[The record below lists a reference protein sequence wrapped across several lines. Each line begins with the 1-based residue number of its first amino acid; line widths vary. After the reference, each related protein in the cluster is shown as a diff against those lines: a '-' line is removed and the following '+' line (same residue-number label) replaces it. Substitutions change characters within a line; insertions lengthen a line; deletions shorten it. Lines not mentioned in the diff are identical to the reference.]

1 MVAPNREI
9 ANINS
14 FLNFS
19 AMSNLVKA
27 NYVSEDINMDEPR
40 GRSMIPNRVMSRAML
55 AHSDTPFIPYI
66 ERIEAQSSNLSWFN
80 QTKQKNF
87 QLLHVSPKRGN

>member
-19 AMSNLVKA
+19 AMSNPVKA

-40 GRSMIPNRVMSRAML
+40 GRSMIPNRVMSRAMS
-55 AHSDTPFIPYI
+55 AHSDTSFIPYV
-66 ERIEAQSSNLSWFN
+66 ERMEAQSSNPSWFN
-80 QTKQKNF
+80 QTK
-87 QLLHVSPKRGN
+87 